1 VNTAAEGGGEGAQR
15 RILVVANETVGGQTL
30 MDAVTA
36 HAERGP
42 VHVHVVCPS
51 NQPKH
56 GYVVYAD
63 SVDQATDNRLKL
75 TIENLREHG
84 IEAEGE
90 TGDADPYAATMD
102 AVSEFR
108 PDQILI
114 STHPETRSGWLRRDL
129 IDRVKDDTGLPVEHV
144 VVDLDADREAVTHA
158 LVVANQ
164 TVGGDALIEAIRHRA
179 SERRYRFVVV
189 CPQSEGTDEARERLD
204 RMVERL
210 ADEGLDAVGQ
220 VGDPDPYTAVQ
231 NALDYYAVD
240 EIVIS
245 TLPEAKSGWLRRDVV
260 ERVRRLTS
268 KPLEHVVVDMDDAE
282 QSDPAGP
289 GQSGRES

>member
-1 VNTAAEGGGEGAQR
+1 MTASAEGTDESAPQ
-15 RILVVANETVGGQTL
+15 RILVVANETVGGQAL
-30 MDAVTA
+30 MDAVKA

-42 VHVHVVCPS
+42 VHVHVVCPT

-56 GYVVYAD
+56 GYVVYTD
-63 SVDQATDNRLKL
+63 IVDEATDNRLKL
-75 TIENLREHG
+75 TIDHLRENG

-108 PDQILI
+108 PDEILI

-129 IDRVKDDTGLPVEHV
+129 IDRVKDDSGLPVEHV

-179 SERRYRFVVV
+179 SERRYRFIVV
-189 CPQSEGTDEARERLD
+189 CPQTEGTNEAHERLD
-204 RMVERL
+204 RMLERL
-210 ADEGLDAVGQ
+210 AEEDLDAVGQ
-220 VGDPDPYTAVQ
+220 VSDPDPYTAVQ
-231 NALDYYAVD
+231 NALNYYTID

-268 KPLEHVVVDMDDAE
+268 KPVEHVTVDMDEASDT
-282 QSDPAGP
+282 DPAGA
-289 GQSGRES
+289 GQSAEDS